1 MWSKVFVA
9 IVISSLCL
17 LPSCSA
23 PAKETGKANS
33 SQVPDISASDSSSI
47 TAIADKSDPSQNESK
62 KDAVLACV
70 SEVFDAETISSLTV
84 TEQKIEVKISYPD
97 IAGDTAPDN
106 WDTICEDFTAASELL
121 HENYS
126 ESGIKSIVLQLID
139 AKDVIMLT
147 VVNGKAS
154 YIKYETFDYTKNPPT
169 ISLEEYNAIRT
180 GMNLQEVTDIVG
192 SPGTMISEVDLG
204 LGYEYRTVM
213 FQWDG
218 EGSLGA
224 NANVTFQ
231 GGEVISK
238 AQFGLE

>member
-9 IVISSLCL
+9 VVISSLFL

-23 PAKETGKANS
+23 PAKEAGKVNS
-33 SQVPDISASDSSSI
+33 SQTPDFSASSSRI
-47 TAIADKSDPSQNESK
+47 TEIADKSDPSQNESK
-62 KDAVLACV
+62 KDAVSACV
-70 SEVFDAETISSLTV
+70 SEVFDADTISSLTV
-84 TEQKIEVKISYPD
+84 TEQKIEVKLSYPD

-106 WDTICEDFTAASELL
+106 WDTICEDFAAASDLL
-121 HENYS
+121 HENYG

-147 VVNGKAS
+147 VVNGKTS
-154 YIKYETFDYTKNPPT
+154 YSKYETFDYTKNPPT

-192 SPGTMISEVDLG
+192 SSGTMISEVDLG

-231 GGEVISK
+231 GGQVISK